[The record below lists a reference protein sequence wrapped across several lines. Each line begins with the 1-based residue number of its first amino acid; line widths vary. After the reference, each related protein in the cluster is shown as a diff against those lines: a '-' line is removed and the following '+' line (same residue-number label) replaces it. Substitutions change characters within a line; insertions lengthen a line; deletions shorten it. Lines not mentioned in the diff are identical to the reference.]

1 MGSFSA
7 RSVWPDLMQLLC
19 AFALLVVYLFVGESY
34 VFVLN
39 SCAGVVYMY
48 IQCISCLMYTFQV
61 CASHCVL
68 NFWCT
73 ALLHC
78 RK

>member
-19 AFALLVVYLFVGESY
+19 AFALLVVYLFVGESF

-39 SCAGVVYMY
+39 SCAVLCTCTYM
-48 IQCISCLMYTFQV
+48 ISCL
-61 CASHCVL
+61 
-68 NFWCT
+68 CT
-73 ALLHC
+73 H
-78 RK
+78 